1 MITRNQHRYTPPPR
15 YTGTLTH
22 HTKSGTSAC
31 IPSQPDTQPLPL
43 WPTAWCIWHQQESR
57 HWRATPAVGMEGSG
71 FIWGFPLAIFQVC
84 IACWASGTVY
94 TASGPVSPE
103 AGSCSGLGLPPTLRL
118 QAHQGTS
125 GLGWARIEPTQLCTL
140 CPGGCRGRG
149 AHFAHRNFM
158 VGVTRLRPG

>member
-15 YTGTLTH
+15 YTGTLTR

-31 IPSQPDTQPLPL
+31 TASQPDTQPLLP

-71 FIWGFPLAIFQVC
+71 FIWGCPLAVFQVC
-84 IACWASGTVY
+84 VSCWATGTVC
-94 TASGPVSPE
+94 TASGPVSPD
-103 AGSCSGLGLPPTLRL
+103 AGGFSGLGPPPTLQL
-118 QAHQGTS
+118 QAHRGSS
-125 GLGWARIEPTQLCTL
+125 GLGWARIEPTQLCVL
-140 CPGGCRGRG
+140 CLWGCRGRG
-149 AHFAHRNFM
+149 ACFAQRNFM